1 MPGRKKI
8 LVAEDDSLVR
18 ELVRMRL
25 AAAGYDAHTARTGKE
40 VLQRMIVLQPDALVL
55 DINMPDMDGFEV
67 LETIR
72 AEIPDLR
79 TPTLIMTARR
89 SPDDV
94 QRAVA
99 LGARDYVTKD
109 SLETKLLPR
118 LSRMLRMVASET
130 VGQVSAA

>member
-130 VGQVSAA
+130 RGQVSAA

>member
-1 MPGRKKI
+1 MPGRKKV

-40 VLQRMIVLQPDALVL
+40 VLQRMIVLRPDALIL
-55 DINMPDMDGFEV
+55 DINMPDMDGFAV
-67 LETIR
+67 LEAIR
-72 AEIPDLR
+72 VEMPDLA

-89 SPDDV
+89 APDDV

-99 LGARDYVTKD
+99 LGARDYITKD

-118 LSRMLRMVASET
+118 LSRMLRVVASEA
-130 VGQVSAA
+130 VNQASAA

>member
-118 LSRMLRMVASET
+118 LNRMLRMVASET
-130 VGQVSAA
+130 LGQVSAA

>member
-130 VGQVSAA
+130 LGQVSAA

>member
-40 VLQRMIVLQPDALVL
+40 VLQRMIVLRPDALVL

-94 QRAVA
+94 QKAVA

-118 LSRMLRMVASET
+118 LGRMLRMVASEAL
-130 VGQVSAA
+130 GQASAA

>member
-25 AAAGYDAHTARTGKE
+25 AAAGYDAHTARTGRE
-40 VLQRMIVLQPDALVL
+40 VLQRMIVLRPDALVL
-55 DINMPDMDGFEV
+55 DINMPDMDGFAV
-67 LETIR
+67 LEAIR
-72 AEIPDLR
+72 VEMPDLA

-89 SPDDV
+89 APDDV

-99 LGARDYVTKD
+99 LGARDYITKD

-118 LSRMLRMVASET
+118 LSRMLRVVASEA
-130 VGQVSAA
+130 VNQASAA

>member
-1 MPGRKKI
+1 MLGRKKV

-40 VLQRMIVLQPDALVL
+40 VLQRMIVLRPDALIL
-55 DINMPDMDGFEV
+55 DINMPDMDGFAV
-67 LETIR
+67 LEAIR
-72 AEIPDLR
+72 VEMPDLA

-89 SPDDV
+89 APDDV

-99 LGARDYVTKD
+99 LGARDYITKD

-118 LSRMLRMVASET
+118 LSRMLRVVASEA
-130 VGQVSAA
+130 VNQASAA

>member
-25 AAAGYDAHTARTGKE
+25 AAAGYDAHTARTGRE
-40 VLQRMIVLQPDALVL
+40 VLQRMIVLRPDALVL

-89 SPDDV
+89 SPEDV
-94 QRAVA
+94 QKAVA

-118 LSRMLRMVASET
+118 LGRMLRMVASEAL
-130 VGQVSAA
+130 GQASAA

>member
-1 MPGRKKI
+1 MPGRKKV

-40 VLQRMIVLQPDALVL
+40 VLQRMIVLRPDALIL
-55 DINMPDMDGFEV
+55 DINMPDMDGFAV
-67 LETIR
+67 LEAIR
-72 AEIPDLR
+72 VEMPDLA

-89 SPDDV
+89 APDDV

-99 LGARDYVTKD
+99 LGARDYITKD

-118 LSRMLRMVASET
+118 LSRMLRVVASEA
-130 VGQVSAA
+130 VNQASAV

>member
-1 MPGRKKI
+1 MPGRKKV

-40 VLQRMIVLQPDALVL
+40 VLQRMIVLRPDALIL
-55 DINMPDMDGFEV
+55 DINMPDMDGFAV
-67 LETIR
+67 LEAMR
-72 AEIPDLR
+72 VEMPDLA

-89 SPDDV
+89 APDDV

-99 LGARDYVTKD
+99 LGARDYITKD

-118 LSRMLRMVASET
+118 LSRMLRVVASEA
-130 VGQVSAA
+130 VNQASAA

>member
-40 VLQRMIVLQPDALVL
+40 VLQRMIVLRPDALVL

-130 VGQVSAA
+130 RGQVSAA